1 MISMKA
7 AHRTGRILLLAV
19 CVACALATQASAQS
33 KRGDAADYQKLVQQA
48 LHEYELGNFSEA
60 KAFFAQAHA
69 LSPNARTLRGLGMS
83 AYELRNYV
91 EASGYFDQALNS
103 PDRPLTVPMRA
114 EVSQLLKQA
123 RGFVTRL
130 RIKLEPASAELRIDT
145 RPVSK
150 DAAGF
155 VMLDPGAHEL
165 VAEAR
170 DYEPMTRTIRTD
182 GGEELTLGITLHPTA
197 EAKDEAANEAPA
209 PVAATEP
216 TKPAAHTATSSVGP
230 WILIGA
236 SAAVTIAGGVLL
248 ALTVSD
254 MNMVEKAPPGSLY
267 IPGGYKDANDRVL
280 PMSIAGFSALGV
292 GLAGLVGG
300 VVWKLSSAGGPEEP
314 EETTAGAKLDVLP
327 GEVRLHG
334 RF

>member
-1 MISMKA
+1 M
-7 AHRTGRILLLAV
+7 GRILLLAA
-19 CVACALATQASAQS
+19 CVACSLAAPALAQS
-33 KRGDAADYQKLVQQA
+33 KRADSADYQKLVQQA

-60 KAFFAQAHA
+60 KSFFAQAHA

-91 EASGYFDQALNS
+91 EAIGYFDQALNS
-103 PDRPLTVPMRA
+103 PDRPLTVPMRG

-130 RIKLEPASAELRIDT
+130 RVKLEPASAELRIDT

-170 DYEPMTRTIRTD
+170 DYEPATRTIRTD
-182 GGEELTLGITLHPTA
+182 GGEELTVGITLHA
-197 EAKDEAANEAPA
+197 AGQAKDEAAVEAPA
-209 PVAATEP
+209 PLAATEP
-216 TKPAAHTATSSVGP
+216 TKQAARQATSSVGP
-230 WILIGA
+230 WILIGV

-254 MNMVEKAPPGSLY
+254 MNKVEKAPPGSAY
-267 IPGGYKDANDRVL
+267 VTGGYKDAYDRVL
-280 PMSIAGFSALGV
+280 PMSVAGFSALGV
-292 GLAGLVGG
+292 GVAGLVGG
-300 VVWKLSSAGGPEEP
+300 VVWKVASTGGPEE
-314 EETTAGAKLDVLP
+314 TAGAKLDLLP
-327 GEVRLHG
+327 GEIRLHG